1 MNTADSKILSEKDLL
16 EALGKSL
23 TNYIEGYKLLEKEVK
38 SLEDHQQKFPA
49 KYLTKASEGNYE
61 DLLILASQLKHRSI
75 KLNRNAAGLLV
86 NTDTDLDY
94 YEAQI
99 LLYFAEPFLKDKGF
113 DKITDLLRNSYLSSS
128 KEIKKLRVVKGKLKA
143 VMESAESLVRA
154 FESDEVNFRKFMDMK
169 NKLRGI

>member
-1 MNTADSKILSEKDLL
+1 MNTVDTKILSEKDLL
-16 EALGKSL
+16 EALSKSL
-23 TNYIEGYKLLEKEVK
+23 TNYVEGYKLLEKEVK
-38 SLEDHQQKFPA
+38 ALEDQQQKFPG
-49 KYLTKASEGNYE
+49 KYLSRASEGNYE
-61 DLLILASQLKHRSI
+61 DLLILASQLKHRAI
-75 KLNRNAAGLLV
+75 KLDRNAGGLLV

-113 DKITDLLRNSYLSSS
+113 DKVTDLLRNSYLSSS
-128 KEIKKLRVVKGKLKA
+128 KEIKKLRVVKGKLKHL
-143 VMESAESLVRA
+143 MDSAEALVRA